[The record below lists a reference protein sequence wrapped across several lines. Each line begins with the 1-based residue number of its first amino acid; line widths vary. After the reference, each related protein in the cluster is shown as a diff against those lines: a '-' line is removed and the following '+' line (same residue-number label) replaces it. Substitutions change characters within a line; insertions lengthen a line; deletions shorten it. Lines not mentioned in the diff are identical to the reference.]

1 MNERVDC
8 VVIGGGPAGST
19 AANLLASHGR
29 RVVVLER
36 EHFPRY
42 HIGESLLPGVLP
54 MLDVLGALE
63 EVEAFGFQRKT
74 GQTFC
79 WNPKDPCWEL
89 NFHDLERFNYTYFVT
104 RADFDAI
111 LLNTA
116 RAKGAEVREGCRVRQ
131 VRFDGDTAIGVTYED
146 ATGAVVHLD
155 SRYVIDASGSQAL
168 LAKRFRLRHFTETM
182 KSFAVW
188 GYYRGFDRIEAQGKQ
203 HLLTAT
209 FRDGWIWCIPLHD
222 GLTSIG
228 VVTARDLVPEG
239 LNKRAREAW
248 YEGIL
253 HGTPAVR
260 DRLQHAERT
269 TGLQVARDWSYRC
282 KRRSGPGWAL
292 AGEAGGF
299 IDPLLSYGIQ
309 FAMNSSYLAA
319 MAVHNALREPA
330 YSEPFFQYFEDTTRT
345 LYEDLFAAV
354 EAFYSYQ
361 CSQDSVYWRTKELV
375 GRERGESPYR
385 SFLYVSA
392 GFLGN
397 EAFGGQPS
405 ADTFD
410 FVGGLDTPEDR
421 LRHAI
426 IDASVPGELQPD
438 VLVGRSTHVVA
449 HGVPL
454 TDGDGGTVLYD
465 VVREGFELR
474 LRPHVPPEVTEDEAE
489 LAELE
494 ISTMLA
500 DGQRADI
507 RVLVVGRDSKWPR
520 YREVG
525 AFGVGYHCLPRAT
538 GGREYEAVL
547 RVVDRVV
554 TALGELDPDP
564 AKWASLQARLV
575 AALSEPDALPAG
587 ALLATTTRD
596 EARASSYRALVLG
609 VESQDDP
616 RDRLWFFLQAREGSE
631 EKTWTRT
638 RSYTLSYQP
647 SHRRDGSPI
656 FDDAAHRAVCAFAAE
671 RLHRLDELP
680 DQSLDELAARL
691 KTDLGTRI
699 VPPAPWQFTG
709 LDGISQSGAPTTLWS
724 AAADA

>member
-405 ADTFD
+405 
-410 FVGGLDTPEDR
+410 
-421 LRHAI
+421 
-426 IDASVPGELQPD
+426 
-438 VLVGRSTHVVA
+438 
-449 HGVPL
+449 
-454 TDGDGGTVLYD
+454 
-465 VVREGFELR
+465 EGHLR
-474 LRPHVPPEVTEDEAE
+474 LRRRPRHARG
-489 LAELE
+489 
-494 ISTMLA
+494 STASRDHRRLGSRRAAARRAGGAQHPRRGAWRPA
-500 DGQRADI
+500 DRRGRRDGAVRCGPRRI
-507 RVLVVGRDSKWPR
+507 RVAPAPPRPARGHRGRGGARRARDQHDARGRPAGGHSRARGRPGLQVAALPR
-520 YREVG
+520 GRRVRGWIPLPASRHGRARVRGGPAGRRPRGDRPGRARSRPREVG
-525 AFGVGYHCLPRAT
+525 
-538 GGREYEAVL
+538 
-547 RVVDRVV
+547 
-554 TALGELDPDP
+554 
-564 AKWASLQARLV
+564 
-575 AALSEPDALPAG
+575 EP
-587 ALLATTTRD
+587 
-596 EARASSYRALVLG
+596 SS
-609 VESQDDP
+609 
-616 RDRLWFFLQAREGSE
+616 
-631 EKTWTRT
+631 
-638 RSYTLSYQP
+638 
-647 SHRRDGSPI
+647 
-656 FDDAAHRAVCAFAAE
+656 
-671 RLHRLDELP
+671 
-680 DQSLDELAARL
+680 AARRGL
-691 KTDLGTRI
+691 VRAGRPTGRR
-699 VPPAPWQFTG
+699 PARDHHAG
-709 LDGISQSGAPTTLWS
+709 
-724 AAADA
+724 